1 MAGLLAGW
9 LGAGLR
15 AECNATVGTNR
26 PLNHFR
32 THARAHARIH
42 IHALTRTHTRAH
54 ALQYEAMTGLSFM
67 LGPVFG
73 GALYAASFELPF
85 LVGAS
90 LPAMT
95 ILKLLCSLPRKGDY
109 ERMRSD
115 GGGGEG
121 AVGDGDGN
129 GEIQKPPMLRAQLS
143 LEAEEGFGGLVE
155 GDATLNGDNGGGLR
169 DNLLSNEHG
178 RGEGAGT
185 GTGTGTGPQPAYAQ
199 SLSRDAT
206 MSKAEE
212 DLNGHTS
219 GEGRDD
225 ENDEGP
231 VYSYEPGFD
240 GCPCW

>member
-1 MAGLLAGW
+1 MHA
-9 LGAGLR
+9 
-15 AECNATVGTNR
+15 
-26 PLNHFR
+26 R
-32 THARAHARIH
+32 THAR
-42 IHALTRTHTRAH
+42 THAH

-95 ILKLLCSLPRKGDY
+95 MLKLLCSFPRKGDY

-129 GEIQKPPMLRAQLS
+129 GASQQPPMLRAQLS
-143 LEAEEGFGGLVE
+143 LDAEEGFGSLVE
-155 GDATLNGDNGGGLR
+155 ADATLNGDNGGDNGGGLR
-169 DNLLSNEHG
+169 ENLLSNEHG
-178 RGEGAGT
+178 AGESAGT
-185 GTGTGTGPQPAYAQ
+185 GTGTGHQPAYTQ

-206 MSKAEE
+206 ISKADS
-212 DLNGHTS
+212 DLNGHNS
-219 GEGRDD
+219 GKGRDD
-225 ENDEGP
+225 ENEEGL
-231 VYSYEPGFD
+231 VYEPGTD